1 MVYRTLGSTGLK
13 VSVIGLG
20 TWQLGGEWGKAF
32 TAAEAGAIFDAA
44 RQHGITLV
52 DTAECYGDH
61 LSERLVGE
69 AIRRD
74 RDRWVVATKFG
85 HRYTS
90 PFEREQAWSPEAVE
104 AQLERSLHALGV
116 DRVDLY
122 QFHSGTR
129 ASFENEELW
138 RMLAR
143 RKADGA
149 IRHIG
154 ISVSSS
160 MPAAEQAWQVR
171 RAREV
176 GAECIQVVY
185 NRLQREPEGELL
197 PLCERDHLGVLA
209 RVPLASGF
217 LSGKYRAG
225 AVFGPGDI
233 RSKRSAEEIA
243 RLAAEAQAIREREVP
258 SGVGMAQWALAWCLR
273 LPVVTAVIP
282 GCKDAA
288 QVRQNAAA
296 ADLLGAVPA

>member
-1 MVYRTLGSTGLK
+1 
-13 VSVIGLG
+13 
-20 TWQLGGEWGKAF
+20 
-32 TAAEAGAIFDAA
+32 
-44 RQHGITLV
+44 
-52 DTAECYGDH
+52 
-61 LSERLVGE
+61 
-69 AIRRD
+69 
-74 RDRWVVATKFG
+74 
-85 HRYTS
+85 
-90 PFEREQAWSPEAVE
+90 
-104 AQLERSLHALGV
+104 
-116 DRVDLY
+116 
-122 QFHSGTR
+122 
-129 ASFENEELW
+129 
-138 RMLAR
+138 MLAR

-233 RSKRSAEEIA
+233 RSKSSAEEIA